1 MKYLLIILLLTTT
14 AQAQVWDEFTRMDR
28 LTHMG
33 AGYVITS
40 TSTAILYNYTQVD
53 WHAEL
58 IGFSLGV
65 IAGGMKEAMD
75 YDRGGR
81 GCKYDFAATVMG
93 STAAVVT
100 FRIIIPDGRSRKQKY
115 SIRFNN

>member
-1 MKYLLIILLLTTT
+1 MKKLITTTLLFFALTTK
-14 AQAQVWDEFTRMDR
+14 AQVVSELTRMDR

-58 IGFSLGV
+58 IGFTLGV
-65 IAGGMKEAMD
+65 IAGGMK
-75 YDRGGR
+75 
-81 GCKYDFAATVMG
+81 FP
-93 STAAVVT
+93 
-100 FRIIIPDGRSRKQKY
+100 FKQL
-115 SIRFNN
+115 